1 MHAAIRSVSG
11 NELRKQIAQ
20 ELSGHV
26 DLAAMISRM
35 CLVTLQTC
43 MLVLARSWPQPCRP
57 MLTMSYN
64 AWWPRSDRMT
74 ASHSLMSSCRQGSAN
89 RPGRDGARQCDR
101 RRSAFSCAIPLSQG
115 GAATVLEVARCWAAR
130 ADNSHLKLFMLF
142 CSVSSCRRC
151 RLNLSFRKLC
161 SEAIS
166 RSIAF
171 REREVMEVWHLSYR
185 MCSRWC

>member
-89 RPGRDGARQCDR
+89 RPGRCETVRPASFCVLMCHSSVPGR
-101 RRSAFSCAIPLSQG
+101 RGNSPG
-115 GAATVLEVARCWAAR
+115 G
-130 ADNSHLKLFMLF
+130 
-142 CSVSSCRRC
+142 CSLLGCQSGQ
-151 RLNLSFRKLC
+151 LT
-161 SEAIS
+161 SEAVHAVLFRVLMPS
-166 RSIAF
+166 LSI
-171 REREVMEVWHLSYR
+171 ESQLSEAVL
-185 MCSRWC
+185 